1 MLRLIYLLLLS
12 TLIMPFAH
20 AQQAPRV
27 VLVIHGGAGTI
38 LRENMTAE
46 QDAAYRAALE
56 AALRAG
62 YEVLQAEG
70 TSMDAIVAAIQQM
83 EDSPLFNAGRGAVL
97 TDAGTAELDA
107 SIMDGRTRAAGAVAG
122 VTTVR
127 SPIAL
132 ARRVMEASPHVMM
145 VGEGAETF
153 ARQEGLEEV
162 ENSYFILPERREQ
175 LQRMLDRQRQTGQAI
190 PHGTDPYAVGN
201 EKYGTV
207 GAVALDRAGN
217 LAAGTSTGGMMG
229 KKWGRVGDAPIIG
242 AGTYADNETAGISAT
257 GHGEY
262 FIRGVVA
269 HDVASM
275 MRYGGLSLKEAANA
289 VVMGRLDALGGT
301 GGIVALDR
309 HGNVAM
315 PFNTPGMYRG
325 YIDEEGN
332 VSVFIYKGE
341 E

>member
-1 MLRLIYLLLLS
+1 MLRFFALVSLLALCAPLA
-12 TLIMPFAH
+12 P
-20 AQQAPRV
+20 AQQAPKA

-38 LRENMTAE
+38 LRENMTPERDAE
-46 QDAAYRAALE
+46 YRAALTE
-56 AALRAG
+56 ALRAG
-62 YEVLQAEG
+62 YAILQKNG
-70 TSMDAIVAAIQQM
+70 TSMDAIVAAIQTM
-83 EDSPLFNAGRGAVL
+83 ETSPLFNAGRGAVL

-145 VGEGAETF
+145 VGQGAETF
-153 ARQEGLEEV
+153 AKEHGLEQV
-162 ENSYFILPERREQ
+162 ENSYFVLPERREQ
-175 LQRMLDRQRQTGQAI
+175 LRRMMERQRQTGYD
-190 PHGTDPYAVGN
+190 PRSSDPYAVGG

-207 GAVALDRAGN
+207 GAVALDRSGN

-242 AGTYADNETAGISAT
+242 AGTYADNETCGVSAT

-301 GGIVALDR
+301 GGIIALDR
-309 HGNVAM
+309 EGNVAM

-325 YIDEEGN
+325 YIDEAGK
-332 VSVFIYKGE
+332 VTVHIYKGE